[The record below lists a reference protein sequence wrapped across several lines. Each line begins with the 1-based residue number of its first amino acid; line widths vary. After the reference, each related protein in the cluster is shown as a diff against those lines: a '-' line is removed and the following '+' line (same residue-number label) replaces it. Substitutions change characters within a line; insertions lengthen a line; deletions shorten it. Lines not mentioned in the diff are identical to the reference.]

1 MKLWAML
8 HFMDV
13 QRMKNHRCEV
23 VGEKVVH
30 NSDVPQKSLKSHR
43 GR

>member
-13 QRMKNHRCEV
+13 QRMNNHSCV
-23 VGEKVVH
+23 IAGEKVVH
-30 NSDVPQKSLKSHR
+30 NRDVPQKSLKLHR